1 MCNNKC
7 NDTRNARKEGIIM
20 RIFRTG
26 TRSERNELFVYC
38 YESAGIDPTR
48 SVLNMYFDDPR
59 SDQVFSY
66 IMQLVKLY
74 LSINNCG
81 IANDYVLRL
90 LVMLMTIKVNQ
101 WENTPVWNTSPYCF
115 IAFKKLLFNEKLFG
129 KGVSDLW
136 YLDNL
141 IDSFVLKQWIP
152 EEELD
157 GDYVMHSPHVL
168 NGENQ
173 LGANAHLAKKLPL
186 TISDL
191 KEHENMI
198 KSYKYKAIL
207 YINPM
212 TCQDM
217 KEYLSF
223 PEVVLGYSDDA
234 HELEKAVINDAFT
247 RGYTYKLQSDDDC
260 EDCNQGAI
268 LFNIVEN

>member
-1 MCNNKC
+1 MK
-7 NDTRNARKEGIIM
+7 
-20 RIFRTG
+20 IFRTG
-26 TRSERNELFVYC
+26 TRSERNELFEYC

-48 SVLNMYFDDPR
+48 SVLHMYFNNPR

-66 IMQLVKLY
+66 IVQLVKSY
-74 LSINNCG
+74 LSINDCG
-81 IANDYVLRL
+81 IGNDYVLRL
-90 LVMLMTIKVNQ
+90 LVMLITIKVNQ
-101 WENTPVWNTSPYCF
+101 CENTPVWNTSPYCF
-115 IAFKKLLFNEKLFG
+115 IAFKKLLLNEKLFG

-141 IDSFVLKQWIP
+141 IDSIVLRQVIP

-157 GDYVMHSPHVL
+157 GDYVMYSPHVL

-173 LGANAHLAKKLPL
+173 LGANIHFEKKLTL

-191 KEHENMI
+191 NEYENMI
-198 KSYKYKAIL
+198 KSFKYKAIL

-212 TCQDM
+212 SCQDI

-234 HELEKAVINDAFT
+234 HDLEKAVIKDAFS
-247 RGYTYKLQSDDDC
+247 RGYTYRLQSGDDC
-260 EDCNQGAI
+260 EDNSDEAI